1 MDECETPDDLPPDP
15 EPLPPPR
22 PRARPTGVVV
32 VLDESVPVGDA
43 PDLERHAGDHADRLG
58 PLRDYLA
65 RNDSPRT
72 TRLVTVLSPERLR
85 EAEEQARDSP
95 FPPLESLTRF
105 WRIDVTG
112 LRGRK
117 DAEQVV
123 AELLDLER
131 GRPTGERGI
140 ARAYVEP
147 VAGPPASPVAVPP
160 LTVRSGQGWLRAR
173 PEGVDAWAG
182 WAHAGGDG
190 AGVRVVD
197 VEQGWQLAHPD
208 VDGLVGAPLVH
219 RNRFDDDPAEGAHGT
234 SVLGLVAGRAN
245 PVGGTGVAPRA
256 GLAVS
261 SHYDGTDVLRTVD
274 AVLAAREHLAR
285 GDVLLVEVQ
294 VATRGYLCAEAE
306 DATFHALRLASAAGI
321 VVVEAAGNG
330 SADLSA
336 WTGPDGRRLDRDVP
350 DLDSGAIVVAAG
362 RSGQETD
369 GGVTGHRWNR
379 TAGSNHGVRVDCYA
393 WGDAVRAPVVDDY
406 DDFGGTSAAAA
417 IVAGV
422 VAAVQG
428 MRLAGGAE
436 PLDTLGMRAL
446 LRATPGTPQ
455 VPLASTRLIG
465 AMPDLAALAAAVGA
479 VPVQPADGQPADG
492 QPVTGSSTDS
502 VVPVGP
508 DANA

>member
-1 MDECETPDDLPPDP
+1 MDECDTPGDLPPDPLDPDP

-32 VLDESVPVGDA
+32 VLDAGVPVGDA
-43 PDLERHAGDHADRLG
+43 PDLERHADDHADRLG

-72 TRLVTVLSPERLR
+72 TRLVTALSPERLR

-131 GRPTGERGI
+131 GRPTAGRGI

-147 VAGPPASPVAVPP
+147 VAESPASPVAVPP
-160 LTVRSGQGWLRAR
+160 LTARSGQGWLRAR
-173 PEGVDAWAG
+173 PEGVDAWAA
-182 WAHAGGDG
+182 WAHEGGDG

-208 VDGLVGAPLVH
+208 VDGLVGGPLVH

-245 PVGGTGVAPRA
+245 PVGGTGIAPGA
-256 GLAVS
+256 GVAVS
-261 SHYDGTDVLRTVD
+261 SHYDGTDTVRTVD
-274 AVLAAREHLAR
+274 AVLAAREHLDP
-285 GDVLLVEVQ
+285 GDVLLVEVHLP
-294 VATRGYLCAEAE
+294 TLGYLCAEAD
-306 DATFHALRLASAAGI
+306 DATFHALRLASAKGI

-350 DLDSGAIVVAAG
+350 ELDSGAIVVAAG
-362 RSGQETD
+362 RSGHETD
-369 GGVTGHRWNR
+369 AAGVTGHRWNHP
-379 TAGSNHGVRVDCYA
+379 AGSNHGARVDCYA
-393 WGDAVRAPVVDDY
+393 WGDAVRAPVVEDY

-417 IVAGV
+417 IVAGA

-428 MRLAGGAE
+428 MRRATGAE

-446 LRATPGTPQ
+446 LRGTPGTPQ
-455 VPLASTRLIG
+455 VPVTSTRLIG
-465 AMPDLAALAAAVGA
+465 VMPDLAALAGALGAA
-479 VPVQPADGQPADG
+479 PR